1 MRSSAASGKSAASL
15 LRTTGYKFR
24 AITDEFDA
32 TMHID
37 GFAGFNAGWLDRL
50 RKSSLMSLLRL
61 DAKEPAGSALGSQ
74 YTSVSNWHESMLL
87 AQRESAETGKPILA
101 DFTGSDWCHWCVK
114 LKQDVFETEVF
125 QNWAAENVVLLELDY
140 PKQGTQTPE
149 IKRQNA
155 ELAERYKI
163 QSYPTVLLLDANG
176 ECLAKWAIKKIP
188 RIGLNLRPH
197 S

>member
-1 MRSSAASGKSAASL
+1 MNLMRRCTLTGL
-15 LRTTGYKFR
+15 LVLTLAGSTGC
-24 AITDEFDA
+24 A
-32 TMHID
+32 
-37 GFAGFNAGWLDRL
+37 
-50 RKSSLMSLLRL
+50 KSSLMSLLRL

-140 PKQGTQTPE
+140 PKQGTQSPE

-155 ELAERYKI
+155 ELAERYQI

-176 ECLAKWAIKKIP
+176 QVLGKMGYQKNPQDWIESAASFLM
-188 RIGLNLRPH
+188 RRD
-197 S
+197 